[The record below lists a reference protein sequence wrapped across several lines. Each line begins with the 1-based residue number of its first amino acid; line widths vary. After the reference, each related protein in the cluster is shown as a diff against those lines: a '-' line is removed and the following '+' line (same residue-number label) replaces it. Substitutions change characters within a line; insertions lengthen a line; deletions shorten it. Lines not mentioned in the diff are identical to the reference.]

1 MEIVHLDTI
10 KSDDNPLPHRHGGI
24 QLTYLLTGEENT
36 PDNFA
41 WTIGNES
48 SSYYAPR
55 HRHNFD
61 QVRLCLSGS
70 IPIGKNLMVDAG
82 EVGYFPEGVHY
93 GPQEGGPDRLTLV
106 LQAGGASG
114 QGYMSARQLKAGYE
128 ALLSEGTFEKGV
140 FHRTSGEGKKNQDS
154 YDAIWQKVFGRPL
167 DYPKPRYKAPIVIQP
182 ENFAWAQAEAAG
194 VCRKALGV
202 FGERGVGLDFYAIT
216 PGTDCASIPSKG
228 SSSRRPLFAALGRAA
243 RAGRVDHV
251 RGRGRHRAFRDHAAG
266 ARQGPK
272 RVAVA
277 CRGIGGEAPQPAVLT
292 GFSYCIKERDE
303 GTMPHRERGIRT
315 ASGGAAD
322 LNPRSKLHDSPRMS

>member
-10 KSDDNPLPHRHGGI
+10 QSDDNPLPHRHGGI
-24 QLTYLLTGEENT
+24 KLTYLLTGEENT

-41 WTIGNES
+41 WTIGNET

-61 QVRLCLSGS
+61 QVRLCLSGR
-70 IPIGKNLMVDAG
+70 IPIGKNLTVDAG

-167 DYPKPRYKAPIVIQP
+167 DYPKPRYKAPIVMQP
-182 ENFAWAQAEAAG
+182 ENFTWTKAENAPG
-194 VCRKALGV
+194 VCRKSLGI

-216 PGTDCASIPSKG
+216 PGTDFNMVLSP
-228 SSSRRPLFAALGRAA
+228 
-243 RAGRVDHV
+243 
-251 RGRGRHRAFRDHAAG
+251 
-266 ARQGPK
+266 ARQLIF
-272 RVAVA
+272 V
-277 CRGIGGEAPQPAVLT
+277 CRGMGRCAGEPYSRHSAVRLEPGESIMVEADDDT
-292 GFSYCIKERDE
+292 ELFVITLPMLSRAQDLS
-303 GTMPHRERGIRT
+303 R
-315 ASGGAAD
+315 SVAAE
-322 LNPRSKLHDSPRMS
+322 